1 MDWSSDWLKYSI
13 LQTRSLEYHFEQPPY
28 IRWQNIFL
36 ESQRRSPSSE
46 MHIPALD
53 LMEEIGKK
61 KKKKGCTVFI
71 LIKGLM
77 LSTRMDFDS
86 CWLRLS
92 GWRNFFRTED
102 YDTIGLCARTDGTPS
117 NMFPMRQERPLNQ
130 SSSYQPRAKCFIR
143 LCWKSWVQDQYFL
156 SWF

>member
-61 KKKKGCTVFI
+61 KKKKGMHCIYTH
-71 LIKGLM
+71 KGV
-77 LSTRMDFDS
+77 
-86 CWLRLS
+86 
-92 GWRNFFRTED
+92 NV
-102 YDTIGLCARTDGTPS
+102 INQNGL
-117 NMFPMRQERPLNQ
+117 
-130 SSSYQPRAKCFIR
+130 
-143 LCWKSWVQDQYFL
+143 
-156 SWF
+156 